1 MRTLITVIGSGG
13 DLNPMLGIGTEL
25 SRRGHDVT
33 LLAGSWQ
40 ESAVRQTGLKF
51 DSVINDEHM
60 DQVRAAMKSSPHL
73 GGDWCAFFSGA
84 IIPTA
89 TSIFRRICD
98 EADGSNTLLIGPSWI
113 LGMRLAAERCGVPLV
128 SASLQ
133 LKPLTPD
140 SEQQRYGLIFNRLF
154 GPIVNRCRSRVGLP
168 PIESP
173 VNDWLASTDKAITLV
188 PEWFVNPETDAAH
201 QAHLSDFVMFD
212 SNSGGSLSPQ
222 LQAFLRKYPDPVV
235 FTFGTES
242 HDIAWLFKPALSA
255 CRDLGVPAIF
265 LTKHAD
271 QVPEL
276 PDYVL
281 RVDYVPL
288 NLLLPHVA
296 GIVYHGGIGT
306 CAQAMKAGVPQ
317 VVMPI
322 ALDQF
327 HTAAHVEH
335 LGLGVRMTRRSYLG
349 SLSSTLREMIANGA
363 VRRRCLEISARF
375 ASNAVQGC
383 CDSIL
388 SLAFGS

>member
-13 DLNPMLGIGTEL
+13 DLNPMLGIGKEL
-25 SRRGHDVT
+25 SQRGHDVT

-40 ESAVRQTGLKF
+40 EPVVRKVGLQF
-51 DSVINDEHM
+51 HAIIGNEQM
-60 DQVRAAMKSSPHL
+60 DQVRASLKSSPHM
-73 GGDWCAFFSGA
+73 GGDWCAFFREA
-84 IIPTA
+84 ILPTA
-89 TSIFRRICD
+89 ASICRRICD

-133 LKPLTPD
+133 LRPLTSD
-140 SEQQRYGLIFNRLF
+140 SDQEKYGLVFNRLF
-154 GPIVNRCRSRVGLP
+154 APIVNRCRSRVGLP

-173 VNDWLASTDKAITLV
+173 LNDWLASTDKAVTLV
-188 PEWFVNPETDAAH
+188 PEWFLNPETDAAD
-201 QAHLSDFVMFD
+201 QAQLSDFVMFD
-212 SNSGGSLSPQ
+212 SNSGGDLSPQ
-222 LQAFLRKYPDPVV
+222 LQAFLRKYPRPVV

-242 HDIAWLFKPALSA
+242 YDIAWLFKPALNA
-255 CRDLGVPAIF
+255 CRRLGLPAIF
-265 LTKHAD
+265 LTKHGD

-276 PDYVL
+276 PDHVL

-306 CAQAMKAGVPQ
+306 CAQALKAGVPQ

-322 ALDQF
+322 AFDQF

-335 LGLGVRMTRRSYLG
+335 LGVGVRMTRRNYLG
-349 SLSSTLREMIANGA
+349 SLSSTLREMLANSA
-363 VRRRCLEISARF
+363 VSRRCLEISAKF
-375 ASNAVQGC
+375 ASNSVQTC

-388 SLAFGS
+388 SLAFES